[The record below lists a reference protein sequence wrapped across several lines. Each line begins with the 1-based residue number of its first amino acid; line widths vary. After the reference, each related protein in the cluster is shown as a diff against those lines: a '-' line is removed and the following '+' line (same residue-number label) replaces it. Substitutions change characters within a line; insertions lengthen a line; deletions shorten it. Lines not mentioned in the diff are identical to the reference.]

1 MNTFKASDFDDI
13 FGITPE
19 QRTSV
24 SQQPTDTQTTQLPAV
39 EQQSFKVN
47 PSAIKSSDFDDIF
60 GITPEDR
67 ISATQKQKAIAEDS
81 SDFIVICS

>member
-1 MNTFKASDFDDI
+1 MNTFKASDFDDL

-24 SQQPTDTQTTQLPAV
+24 SQQPTDTQTTQLPAA

-47 PSAIKSSDFDDIF
+47 PAAIKASD
-60 GITPEDR
+60 
-67 ISATQKQKAIAEDS
+67 
-81 SDFIVICS
+81 